1 MPKENSN
8 IKSVL
13 LRYGITFGVC
23 LVASFLFALL
33 MGLFTPWQE
42 LKQSS
47 SWNFDSELTKVMF
60 VLTNGTFSVGALATC
75 FGLLIMAAN
84 GGAFEMLS
92 YGIKRFIS
100 LFQKDINKIKF
111 KTFYDYHVYNSSKP
125 KTPFLFLV
133 FVGLFFLALSAIFLI
148 IYLVNYVPVIV

>member
-8 IKSVL
+8 IKTTL
-13 LRYGITFGVC
+13 LRYGITIGIC
-23 LVASFLFALL
+23 LVVSFLYAIL

-42 LKQSS
+42 LKQST
-47 SWNFDSELTKVMF
+47 SWTIDSELTKVMF
-60 VLTNGTFSVGALATC
+60 VFTNGTFAVGTLATC
-75 FGLLIMAAN
+75 FGLLVMAAN
-84 GGAFEMLS
+84 GGAFEMLN
-92 YGIKRFIS
+92 YGIRRFIS

-133 FVGLFFLALSAIFLI
+133 FVGLFFLALSAFFLI
-148 IYLVNYVPVIV
+148 IYSVNYVPVIE

>member
-92 YGIKRFIS
+92 YGIRRFIS

-148 IYLVNYVPVIV
+148 VYLVNYVPVIV